1 MLDDFAEPAREVV
14 VLAQVEARSLR
25 HNYVGTEH
33 LLLGLLAQDEGP
45 AVEVLRRLGIDRDRT
60 RASVTEILEMGPPV
74 GPDPAALE
82 TIGIDLDE
90 VRRRVEEAFGPGA
103 LERTRAARTGH
114 PRVKSGARRRPW
126 PRRPRF
132 KDGGLPVLPGHMC
145 FTPRV
150 KKVLELSLR
159 EARNLGHNS
168 PGPGHLLLG
177 LLREGEGLAAL
188 VLSRSGIDFARA
200 RALVVEA
207 LDNT

>member
-1 MLDDFAEPAREVV
+1 VLDGFAEPVRRVV

-25 HNYVGTEH
+25 HNYIGTEH

-45 AVEVLRRLGIDRDRT
+45 AVEVLRSFGVERERT
-60 RASVTEILEMGPPV
+60 RAQVIEILGMGPPE
-74 GPDPAALE
+74 GLDPAALE

-103 LERTRAARTGH
+103 LERTRAARTRR
-114 PRVKSGARRRPW
+114 RVRSGARRRPW
-126 PRRPRF
+126 SRRPHFR
-132 KDGGLPVLPGHMC
+132 DCTMPVLPGGMC

-159 EARNLGHNS
+159 EARHLGHDS

-177 LLREGEGLAAL
+177 LLREGEGVAAL
-188 VLSRSGIDFARA
+188 ILSRSGIDFARA

-207 LDNT
+207 LDNI